1 MKCGVEEP
9 RVTVSPSPGWLD
21 VELRFR
27 NNGPEAWSSS
37 GGYSAGYQVFDA
49 ETGILILDGERT
61 DFSDPVA
68 PGESTTVR
76 TRIEL
81 GAPPGRFLVFVSPL
95 VEGVAWF
102 FDRGSPFLLIEAE
115 VTDSGTIVRR
125 SQVTSMRAVR
135 LRRAMRSAGRAFT
148 YPFVTLVRHGPLI
161 RSLVRRDIA
170 GRYRGSYGGMFWT
183 LLHPLL
189 MMLTYY
195 FVFGLVLQT
204 RFGSDDRPSNF
215 VMYFLAGM
223 LPWLA
228 LSEAVGRAPTT
239 VIEHGNLVKKLLFPV
254 EALPVMLVL
263 AGLVSEAFGTA
274 IFLAG
279 MFFFGYTPTA
289 TVFYLPLLLIPQFLL
304 TLGLSWLLAALGVF
318 FRDLGQFIGFLLTV
332 WFFTTPICYPEA
344 SLPQSYL
351 WLFELNPLYVLV
363 KSYRAIFLEG
373 SAPPW
378 IPLGYLTAGAA
389 FLFIAGHAW
398 FYRLKKSFADV
409 V

>member
-1 MKCGVEEP
+1 MKAGVEQS
-9 RVTVSPSPGWLD
+9 RVTESSRPGQLD

-27 NNGPEAWSSS
+27 NDGPDAWTSS

-49 ETGILILDGERT
+49 ETGVLILDGERT
-61 DFSDPVA
+61 NFSDPVA
-68 PGESTTVR
+68 PGAAATVT

-81 GAPPGRFLVFVSPL
+81 GETPGRFLVFLSPL
-95 VEGVAWF
+95 AEGVAWF
-102 FDRGSPFLLIEAE
+102 FDRGSPFLLIDAE
-115 VTDSGTIVRR
+115 VTEAGTTVHR
-125 SQVTSMRAVR
+125 SEVTSMRAVG
-135 LRRAMRSAGRAFT
+135 LRRAMRSVGRAFT
-148 YPFVTLVRHGPLI
+148 YPFATLFRNGPLI

-183 LLHPLL
+183 LFHPLL

-204 RFGSDDRPSNF
+204 RFGSDARPSNF

-228 LSEAVGRAPTT
+228 FSEAVGRAPTT
-239 VIEHGNLVKKLLFPV
+239 VIEHGSFVKKLLFPV
-254 EALPVMLVL
+254 EALPVTLVL
-263 AGLVSEAFGTA
+263 AGLVSEAFGVA
-274 IFLAG
+274 IFVTG
-279 MFFFGYTPTA
+279 MLFFGYTPTIA
-289 TVFYLPLLLIPQFLL
+289 VLYLPLLLIPQFLL
-304 TLGLSWLLAALGVF
+304 TLGLSWLLAALGVY
-318 FRDLGQFIGFLLTV
+318 FRDLGQLIGFLLTA
-332 WFFTTPICYPEA
+332 WFFTTPICYPET

-351 WLFELNPLYVLV
+351 WLFELNPIYVLV
-363 KSYRAIFLEG
+363 KSYRAIFLEA

-378 IPLGYLTAGAA
+378 TSLGYLTAGSA

-398 FYRLKKSFADV
+398 FYKLKKSFADV

>member
-1 MKCGVEEP
+1 M
-9 RVTVSPSPGWLD
+9 TVSSSPGQLD

-27 NNGPEAWSSS
+27 NDGPDEWSPS
-37 GGYSAGYQVFDA
+37 GGYSASYQVFDT
-49 ETGILILDGERT
+49 ETGVLILDGERT
-61 DFSDPVA
+61 DFSGVVA
-68 PGESTTVR
+68 PGDTVTFS

-81 GAPPGRFLVFVSPL
+81 GETPGRFLVFLSPL
-95 VEGVAWF
+95 AEGVAWF

-115 VTDSGTIVRR
+115 VTELDTMVHR
-125 SQVTSMRAVR
+125 SEVTSMRAVR
-135 LRRAMRSAGRAFT
+135 LRRAMRSAVRAFT
-148 YPFVTLVRHGPLI
+148 YPFATLFRHGPLI

-183 LLHPLL
+183 LIHPLL

-195 FVFGLVLQT
+195 FVFGLVLQA
-204 RFGSDDRPSNF
+204 RFGPDDRPSNF

-228 LSEAVGRAPTT
+228 FSEAVGRAPTT
-239 VIEHGNLVKKLLFPV
+239 VIEHGSFVKKLLFPV
-254 EALPVMLVL
+254 EALPVTLVL
-263 AGLVSEAFGTA
+263 AGLVTEAFGVA
-274 IFLAG
+274 IFVAG
-279 MFFFGYTPTA
+279 MLLFGYTPTA
-289 TVFYLPLLLIPQFLL
+289 AVLYLPLLLIPQFLL

-318 FRDLGQFIGFLLTV
+318 FRDLGQFIGFLLTA
-332 WFFTTPICYPEA
+332 WFFTTPICYPET

-363 KSYRAIFLEG
+363 KSYRAIFLEA

-378 IPLGYLTAGAA
+378 TALGYLTAGAA

-398 FYRLKKSFADV
+398 FYKLKRSFADV

>member
-1 MKCGVEEP
+1 MKAGVEEP
-9 RVTVSPSPGWLD
+9 RVAESSTPGRLD

-27 NNGPEAWSSS
+27 NDGSEAWSSS
-37 GGYSAGYQVFDA
+37 GGYAAGYQVFDA
-49 ETGILILDGERT
+49 ETGVLILDGERT
-61 DFSDPVA
+61 DFRDPVG
-68 PGESTTVR
+68 PGESAAVTVR
-76 TRIEL
+76 VEL
-81 GAPPGRFLVFVSPL
+81 GETPGRFRVFVSPL
-95 VEGVAWF
+95 AEGVAWF
-102 FDRGSPFLLIEAE
+102 FDRGSPFLLIDAE
-115 VTDSGTIVRR
+115 VTESGTTVHR

-135 LRRAMRSAGRAFT
+135 LRRAVRSAGRAFT
-148 YPFVTLVRHGPLI
+148 YPFATLLRHGPLI
-161 RSLVRRDIA
+161 RSLVRRDIK

-228 LSEAVGRAPTT
+228 VSEAVGRAPTT
-239 VIEHGNLVKKLLFPV
+239 VIKHGSFVKKLLFPV
-254 EALPVMLVL
+254 EALPVTLVL
-263 AGLVSEAFGTA
+263 AGLVTEAFGIA
-274 IFLAG
+274 IFIAG
-279 MFFFGYTPTA
+279 MLFFGYAPTSA
-289 TVFYLPLLLIPQFLL
+289 VFYLPLLLIPQFLL

-318 FRDLGQFIGFLLTV
+318 FRDLGQLIGFLLTV

-363 KSYRAIFLEG
+363 KSYRAIFLEA

-378 IPLGYLTAGAA
+378 TALGYLTAGAS
-389 FLFIAGHAW
+389 FVFVAGHAW
-398 FYRLKKSFADV
+398 FYKLKRSFADV